1 MISLKIKCLRRLAE
15 LTDNYGSIIDFLVKE
30 KLMSDE
36 NIKDFRKAAMP
47 SDFLYLHL
55 KSLQEDGK
63 LIALSYEWEVL
74 PDERIRI
81 TIATT
86 NEYKTFIYNTI

>member
-30 KLMSDE
+30 RLMNEEDMK
-36 NIKDFRKAAMP
+36 NFKKASMP

-55 KSLQEDGK
+55 KNLQDEGK

-74 PDERIRI
+74 PDERIRV
-81 TIATT
+81 TIGNT
-86 NEYKTFIYNTI
+86 NEYKTFTYNTI